1 MTPVEIAEYKQRW
14 MSSGHN
20 HPVAIHSDLRSQAK
34 DWCKVQLNQPQWVHK
49 KYTDVYEDTF
59 FFEYRQDAN
68 SFCNHFKKW
77 VRNY

>member
-14 MSSGHN
+14 MSSGVN
-20 HPVAIHSDLRSQAK
+20 HPVGIHSDLRSQAK

-59 FFEYRQDAN
+59 YFEYKQDAN

-77 VRNY
+77 LTFG

>member
-20 HPVAIHSDLRSQAK
+20 HPVAIHSDLRGQAK
-34 DWCKVQLNQPQWVHK
+34 DWCKVQLMKQQWVHR
-49 KYTDVYEDTF
+49 KYTNVYEDTF
-59 FFEYRQDAN
+59 FFEYHQDAD

-77 VRNY
+77 IINY